1 MLEINHNKHF
11 LENIEAIK
19 TLQEEGFSEKEI
31 QELIKIQEEEDKKET
46 ISNEKLNGKTKE
58 QYWWNMTY
66 SALDRIFDRC
76 EEIDPNN
83 YNMLADIHL
92 IRMFINKHKPQ

>member
-46 ISNEKLNGKTKE
+46 NEKLDEKTKE

-66 SALDRIFDRC
+66 SAIERIFDRC
-76 EEIDPNN
+76 EEIDPSN
-83 YNMLADIHL
+83 YDMLADIHL
-92 IRMFINKHKPQ
+92 IRMFVNKHKPE